1 MRIALIFLFLFYFC
15 VEFVSACCS
24 WTNSKSN
31 KEYFLRLF
39 DTLFSAGLIFAFL
52 KLMEV
57 C

>member
-15 VEFVSACCS
+15 VEFISACYGMTTS
-24 WTNSKSN
+24 RNT
-31 KEYFLRLF
+31 KEYVMQLL
-39 DTLFSAGLIFAFL
+39 DTFFSAGLIFAFL